1 MFFQNYNNVKLFLIK
16 KALLNRLAKLSSK
29 YKMSV
34 IYTIKLNQL
43 EIYSMTLFSF
53 LKNWTSTFTIFFLKS
68 VNMDLIDSLWLIFFF
83 QTIKHFYYFSSKCVI
98 IQKMCYSKTFK
109 AVFFS
114 SCQLFLSLSNTV
126 ESSLRLINIEHN
138 IMNNTGVWWCK
149 YYSIE
154 SLFLLHRV
162 HNRRQVSRKIK

>member
-1 MFFQNYNNVKLFLIK
+1 
-16 KALLNRLAKLSSK
+16 
-29 YKMSV
+29 
-34 IYTIKLNQL
+34 
-43 EIYSMTLFSF
+43 MTLFSF
-53 LKNWTSTFTIFFLKS
+53 LKNWTSTFTNFFSEERQYGPYRLT
-68 VNMDLIDSLWLIFFF
+68 LINLFF

-138 IMNNTGVWWCK
+138 IMNNTGV
-149 YYSIE
+149 
-154 SLFLLHRV
+154 
-162 HNRRQVSRKIK
+162 